1 MPIKSERHLTSF
13 REMESYSQGCFLLVG
28 ILVTPS
34 LPYSQAFWGNENKIQ
49 TSVFLSPKFVLGP
62 GSVEN
67 RFYYNVDFPKGHIA
81 VKSFNAEVIDETG
94 NPVPLHE
101 TYLHHWLVIRYF
113 VRKGVDI
120 SDFDVR
126 AKLNSSDYIY
136 GGNSGV
142 CQSPFLSQIFGLGSE
157 TRKTATHIPDPY
169 GIEIGNP
176 AEIPSGFEEHW
187 MLNVHAIDTRG
198 TEDKLGCTECR
209 CDLYN
214 VTVDEYGRP
223 LRPDYKG
230 GLLCCYDRTQCKVK
244 QGFEGVRR
252 TLYLRYTVKWVD
264 MDSSVLPVK
273 VYIFDITDTWKRTR
287 SSTGINAE
295 HQCKVEYDIE
305 PCRETGLTDD
315 RCIDTRRIS
324 LDMPFGGYLI
334 YGVAHQ
340 HSGGTGSALYRE
352 NGQVMCSSL
361 PAYGDGEEPGN
372 EAGYIVGMT
381 TCYPQPGAIEISEGE
396 TLILESNYSSIRHHT
411 GVMGLFYILVAD
423 QLSKPMHNLHTV
435 IQIQDSITPLA
446 ILGAVVAMIGVVA
459 VIAVAI
465 HYRFKRG
472 GEDGYEA
479 IGM

>member
-1 MPIKSERHLTSF
+1 MQNERHLTSF
-13 REMESYSQGCFLLVG
+13 REMESYNQGWFLLVG
-28 ILVTPS
+28 ILVTMS

-49 TSVFLSPKFVLGP
+49 TSVFLSPKFVLRP
-62 GSVEN
+62 GSVED
-67 RFYYNVDFPKGHIA
+67 RYYYNLDFPTGHIA
-81 VKSFNAEVIDETG
+81 LKSFNTEVIDEVG

-101 TYLHHWLVIRYF
+101 TYLHHWIVVRYF
-113 VRKGVDI
+113 IRKGFDI

-126 AKLNSSDYIY
+126 AKLNSSDYIH

-142 CQSPFLSQIFGLGSE
+142 CQSSFLSQIFGLGSE

-176 AEIPSGFEEHW
+176 AEIPSGFEEQW

-198 TEDKLGCTECR
+198 VEDKLGCTECR

-214 VTVDEYGRP
+214 VTVDGYGRP

-230 GLLCCYDRTQCKVK
+230 GLSCCYDRTQCKVK

-287 SSTGINAE
+287 NSTGINTE

-305 PCRETGLTDD
+305 PCHATGLADD
-315 RCIDTRRIS
+315 GCIDTRRIS
-324 LDMPFGGYLI
+324 LDMPFGGYMI

-340 HSGGTGSALYRE
+340 HSGGSGSALYRE
-352 NGQVMCSSL
+352 NGEVMCSSL
-361 PAYGDGEEPGN
+361 PTYGEGEEPGN

-381 TCYPQPGAIEISEGE
+381 TCYPQPGAIEISRGE

-423 QLSKPMHNLHTV
+423 KLPKPMHTLHTI
-435 IQIQDSITPLA
+435 IQTQDTIMPST
-446 ILGAVVAMIGVVA
+446 ILWVVVETIGAVA

-465 HYRFKRG
+465 HYKLKRE

-479 IGM
+479 IGI